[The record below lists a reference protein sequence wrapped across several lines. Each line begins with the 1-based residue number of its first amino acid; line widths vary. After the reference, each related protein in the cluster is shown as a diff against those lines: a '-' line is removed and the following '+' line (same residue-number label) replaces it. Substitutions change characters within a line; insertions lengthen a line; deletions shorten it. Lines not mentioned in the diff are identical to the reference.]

1 MGNESYYSLLAS
13 QTGDFPDW
21 ARERKPKDQLSPES
35 MAMSLA
41 NYATAQ
47 AADPF
52 AGLQGILG
60 GDQSGI
66 IGTGGDAGGYPS
78 YDAGGGAGG
87 GGSFLDSL
95 MGATQAVSAG
105 STLASAGQGLA
116 GLFGAAPA
124 LPAAT
129 VASLE
134 ASAPAIGLSAME
146 GFGPA
151 AGTGA
156 ASTAA
161 AAAAPSLFGPLAAEE
176 AQLLAAFGAPA
187 AEAALAPSAVAALS
201 PGIIAS
207 LESMAPAI
215 GLSAMEGFAPA
226 AAGAAAGAG
235 AGAGT
240 MASMAPLLGPAVG
253 ALAVAALPL
262 IGMAFDDDTAP
273 GAIQDTMLW
282 FQQNPDK
289 IPAALAAIQGIDPQS
304 AILGTAGSQPV
315 VGYYPQFSGELNP
328 VIGGPG
334 VSDAIYLTA
343 LANLG
348 YQPQVQSKLDQIQAW
363 TAAQQQALDP
373 AVAATQTRMDDGSYG
388 LPDEEALARLLAD
401 PVMGFFYARS
411 PYNQQ
416 SNDT

>member
-1 MGNESYYSLLAS
+1 MGNESYYSLQSS

-60 GDQSGI
+60 GDQAGS

-134 ASAPAIGLSAME
+134 ASEPAIGLSAME

-187 AEAALAPSAVAALS
+187 AEAALAPASIAALEALA
-201 PGIIAS
+201 PEIGLAAM
-207 LESMAPAI
+207 EGFTAAPAAATAAAGTTAGAGTLAGLAPI
-215 GLSAMEGFAPA
+215 LGPAIGGLSAM
-226 AAGAAAGAG
+226 
-235 AGAGT
+235 
-240 MASMAPLLGPAVG
+240 SI
-253 ALAVAALPL
+253 PL

-273 GAIQDTMLW
+273 AAIQNTMRW
-282 FQQNPDK
+282 FQEHPDK
-289 IPAALAAIQGIDPQS
+289 IPTALSTLNRIDPQT
-304 AILGTAGSQPV
+304 AVLGTSGSMASP
-315 VGYYPQFSGELNP
+315 GYYAQFGNWIQPEL
-328 VIGGPG
+328 GGPN

-348 YQPQVQSKLDQIQAW
+348 YQPQVQGTMDRVQQW
-363 TAAQQQALDP
+363 VNAQQQALDP
-373 AVAATQTRMDDGSYG
+373 AVSATRVRMDDGSVG
-388 LPDEEALARLLAD
+388 LPDEDALARLLAD